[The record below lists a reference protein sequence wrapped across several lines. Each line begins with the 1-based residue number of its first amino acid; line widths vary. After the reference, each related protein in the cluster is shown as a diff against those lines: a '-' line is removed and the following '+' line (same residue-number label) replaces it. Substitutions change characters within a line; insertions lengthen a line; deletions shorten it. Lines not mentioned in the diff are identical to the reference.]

1 MQNAMFRM
9 VSDNEERKDKAKI
22 DSLSVD
28 LRKAQTDLHE
38 LETEMKTSKQ
48 AKKNYETE
56 LESLQKRLR
65 ETVKEKS

>member
-38 LETEMKTSKQ
+38 LETEMKTSKHAQ
-48 AKKNYETE
+48 KNYETE